1 MRSMNR
7 LPLLTGS
14 LLILA
19 VALLPAPAGATQ
31 IQGDYL
37 ETRSADVWTGPCFA
51 NSETGLVGREAIL
64 AWRVQKGAWQGV
76 SLDGLS
82 VVGVVKASAT
92 LGDPFGKPY
101 PAEAVMI
108 VDQRADADQRRAL
121 VAFAQEMGGGILDSV
136 VRTEIAPI
144 AMSVGH
150 DGDQEATGSL
160 LAGSLVDIETRAV
173 ADRDRHCGNEV
184 TYYPPLAPTSHALP
198 AVAVTDHYRGDVLGV
213 SWTVHDKRNAF
224 VGEFAR

>member
-1 MRSMNR
+1 MRTSR
-7 LPLLTGS
+7 LPFLTGP

-19 VALLPAPAGATQ
+19 VAALPAPARAVE

-76 SLDGLS
+76 ALDGLS
-82 VVGVVKASAT
+82 VVGVVRASAT
-92 LGDPFGKPY
+92 LGDPFATPY
-101 PAEAVMI
+101 PAEAVVI
-108 VDQRADADQRRAL
+108 VDDRASVSQRRAL

-136 VRTEIAPI
+136 VRTEVAPI
-144 AMSVGH
+144 EMAVRHEAG
-150 DGDQEATGSL
+150 QEATGTL
-160 LAGSLVDIETRAV
+160 QAGALVDVETRAV
-173 ADRDRHCGNEV
+173 ADRDRHCGNED

-198 AVAVTDHYRGDVLGV
+198 AVAVTDHYRGDALGV
-213 SWTVHDKRNAF
+213 SWTVHDKRSAF
-224 VGEFAR
+224 VGAFAR